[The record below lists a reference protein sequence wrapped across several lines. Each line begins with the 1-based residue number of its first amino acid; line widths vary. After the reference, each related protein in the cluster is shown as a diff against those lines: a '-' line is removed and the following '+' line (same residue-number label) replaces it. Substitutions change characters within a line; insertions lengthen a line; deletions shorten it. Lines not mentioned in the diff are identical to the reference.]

1 MNFHAAPSWWPRPG
15 AAVWSWLLALAML
28 ALLVL
33 SLAPS
38 SVASALPSTG
48 WDKSNH
54 ALGFAVLG
62 LLGQLAWPGRTA
74 IVLTTLLAYG
84 GLIELLQS
92 LTPDRVA
99 EATDLLADWV
109 GLLLGAGLAFLL
121 ERRRSDKNLP
131 REST

>member
-1 MNFHAAPSWWPRPG
+1 MSLHAARSWFPQPG
-15 AAVWSWLLALAML
+15 ATVWRWLLALAML

-38 SVASALPSTG
+38 SLALPTTG
-48 WDKSNH
+48 WDKGNH

-62 LLGQLAWPGRTA
+62 LLGQWAWPGRTA
-74 IVLTTLLAYG
+74 VVLTALLAYG

-92 LTPDRVA
+92 FTPDRSA
-99 EATDLLADWV
+99 EAIDLLADWV

-121 ERRRSDKNLP
+121 DRLRP
-131 REST
+131 AGQGAQ

>member
-1 MNFHAAPSWWPRPG
+1 MSLHTARSWLPQPG
-15 AAVWSWLLALAML
+15 AAVWRWLLALAML

-38 SVASALPSTG
+38 SLALPTTG
-48 WDKSNH
+48 WDKGNH

-62 LLGQLAWPGRTA
+62 LLGQWAWPGRTA
-74 IVLTTLLAYG
+74 IVLTALLAYG

-92 LTPDRVA
+92 FTPDRSA
-99 EATDLLADWV
+99 EAVDLLADWV

-121 ERRRSDKNLP
+121 ERWRPAGRGARND
-131 REST
+131 